1 MPSPCWVA
9 QMPSG
14 LNAGLPC
21 SASTR
26 SMASLAYPPPLKK
39 GANHHTAV
47 PRGAWVQVVVP
58 KTGGPHVTILLW
70 SGLQRWQRIYANVV

>member
-14 LNAGLPC
+14 LKAGLPC

-47 PRGAWVQVVVP
+47 QWAACVPAVWSAGKSSRCRGGVATRAGTDQVADLIC
-58 KTGGPHVTILLW
+58 H
-70 SGLQRWQRIYANVV
+70 